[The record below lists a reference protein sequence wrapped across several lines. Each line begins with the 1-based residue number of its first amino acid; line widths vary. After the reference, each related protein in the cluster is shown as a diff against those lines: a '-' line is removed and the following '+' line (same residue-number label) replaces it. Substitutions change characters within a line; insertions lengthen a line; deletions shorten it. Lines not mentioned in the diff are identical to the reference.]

1 MDVKSCITE
10 KDIIF
15 TYFTSKMLYISVS
28 KSVHICTFV
37 IVTVHI
43 CTATVDH
50 VSNILDLFLSPSP
63 HSLSFSLSPF
73 CLSPFQSTDL
83 TSVHLTLIFSL
94 SPFWVSLF
102 QSTPH
107 RSSNHTTLIIKRS
120 SLSLSLS
127 LSLKIGFGGVGM
139 WVVLGLWGRR

>member
-73 CLSPFQSTDL
+73 CLLPFQPTDL
-83 TSVHLTLIFSL
+83 TSVHLTLSAFHSHL
-94 SPFWVSLF
+94 SGFRYFNPRHADH
-102 QSTPH
+102 QM
-107 RSSNHTTLIIKRS
+107 K
-120 SLSLSLS
+120 LSLSLS
-127 LSLKIGFGGVGM
+127 QDWFWVGGDVGGIRF
-139 WVVLGLWGRR
+139 VGP